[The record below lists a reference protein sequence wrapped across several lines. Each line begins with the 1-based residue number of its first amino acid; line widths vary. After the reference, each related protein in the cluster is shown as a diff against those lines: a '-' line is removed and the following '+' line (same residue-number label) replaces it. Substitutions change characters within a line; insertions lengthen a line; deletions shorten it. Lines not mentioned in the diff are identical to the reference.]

1 MSEKK
6 EERGLASI
14 EDVLGRWLK
23 RNRVRQRVDK
33 EAIFARWKDVVGEE
47 LGQKT
52 RPVDVQGGT
61 LLVEVE
67 SAPLLNELSTYFR
80 DDILASLRQLD
91 EFRNIGDIRFRAGS
105 F

>member
-1 MSEKK
+1 MSGKDK
-6 EERGLASI
+6 DRGLASI

-23 RNRVRQRVDK
+23 RNKARQHVNK
-33 EAIFARWKDVVGEE
+33 AAIFSRWKEVVGED
-47 LGQKT
+47 LGQRT

-80 DDILASLRQLD
+80 EDILASLRQLE